1 MANVHYFQRYSA
13 KENLVTN
20 NTLLLFSQIYSY
32 KEEYLETML
41 GEISDGLEVS
51 IGLNFE
57 QQVAGKN
64 SVPDGVIKQNS
75 FKILIETKRG
85 KNFSESQ
92 LKNHMDGFEDEKY
105 KILLVITT
113 SESSTK
119 RKRDLINFAIKKD
132 IQLVFTTFS
141 SIISAARE
149 IIDEHEYEMKELI
162 RDYEEFCHD
171 SKLLPRHEYRMIAF
185 PCSKSYKENIKYGLY
200 YEPSSSRSFRDHK
213 YLGIYA
219 NKTIK
224 AIGKVKKHVIVKFNN
239 EEIEVL
245 SDNDITEEE
254 RKRILAAYEEA
265 KDKRGWNLSKHRFYL
280 VDEIYETEYKKVSPG
295 GMRSKQYFDL
305 GYILNKE
312 VLPDTEEIAEI
323 LAEKTWK

>member
-41 GEISDGLEVS
+41 GEINDGLEVP

-64 SVPDGVIKQNS
+64 SVPDGVIEQNS

-85 KNFSESQ
+85 KSFRESQ

-113 SESSTK
+113 SETSTK
-119 RKRDLINFAIKKD
+119 KKRDLINFAIKKD
-132 IQLVFTTFS
+132 IQLVFTTFN

-149 IIDEHEYEMKELI
+149 IFDEHEYEMKDLVS
-162 RDYEEFCHD
+162 DYEEFCHD
-171 SKLLPRHEYRMIAF
+171 SNLLPRYEYRMIAF
-185 PCSKSYKENIKYGLY
+185 PCGSSYKENIEYGLY
-200 YEPSSSRSFRDHK
+200 YEPSSRSFRDHR
-213 YLGIYA
+213 YLGVYH

-224 AIGKVKKHVIVKFNN
+224 AIGEVKKHVIVKFEN
-239 EEIEVL
+239 EEVKIL
-245 SDNDITEEE
+245 SDNKITDEE
-254 RKRILAAYEEA
+254 RKRILAAYKEA
-265 KDKRGWNLSKHRFYL
+265 KDKRGWNLSEHRFYL
-280 VDEIYETEYKKVSPG
+280 IDEIFKTEYKKVSPG
-295 GMRSKQYFDL
+295 GMRGKQYFDL
-305 GYILNKE
+305 GHILNKE
-312 VLPDTEEIAEI
+312 NLPKTEEIAE
-323 LAEKTWK
+323 LLCEETWE